1 MDFLGRVFD
10 ELVARI
16 TSGPMQFR
24 LIIQPTM
31 ALILGIRDGLA
42 DVKAGSPPFLWGL
55 LFRRNDLKPSFQSAV
70 RRLRVP
76 VVVAI
81 LADATVQYLMFH
93 HVRPLTA
100 VIVGVLLMGV
110 PYSAS
115 RGISNRIYSRLYAAR
130 FKTQP
135 LSPPEKLNR

>member
-1 MDFLGRVFD
+1 MSFFSGIVD

-31 ALILGIRDGLA
+31 AIILGIRDGLA
-42 DVKAGSPPFLWGL
+42 DAKAGSPPFLWGL
-55 LFRRNDLKPSFQSAV
+55 LFNRKDLKPSVQGAL

-76 VVVAI
+76 VVIAT

-93 HVRPLTA
+93 HIRPLTA

-110 PYSAS
+110 PYCAA
-115 RGISNRIYSRLYAAR
+115 RGISNRIRSRYQAAQL
-130 FKTQP
+130 KTESYHQ
-135 LSPPEKLNR
+135 KN

>member
-1 MDFLGRVFD
+1 MDWLSRIFD

-42 DVKAGSPPFLWGL
+42 DAKAGSPPFLWGL
-55 LFRRNDLKPSFQSAV
+55 LFRRSDLKPSLQAAL
-70 RRLRVP
+70 RRLRIP
-76 VVVAI
+76 VVMAT
-81 LADATVQYLMFH
+81 LADALVQYLMFH

-110 PYSAS
+110 PYCIA
-115 RGISNRIYSRLYAAR
+115 RGISNRIRSRYQAAQL
-130 FKTQP
+130 KTQ
-135 LSPPEKLNR
+135 SYGQKN